1 MIMETSFSLEYSSR
15 DSDTR
20 DTEMDVTVSFENPDV
35 DALVKKLN
43 VWLTAIGYDE
53 VKCSKV

>member
-1 MIMETSFSLEYSSR
+1 MIMETSFSLSYSNR

-20 DTEMDVTVSFENPDV
+20 DTEMDVTISFENADA

-53 VKCSKV
+53 VKCSRV